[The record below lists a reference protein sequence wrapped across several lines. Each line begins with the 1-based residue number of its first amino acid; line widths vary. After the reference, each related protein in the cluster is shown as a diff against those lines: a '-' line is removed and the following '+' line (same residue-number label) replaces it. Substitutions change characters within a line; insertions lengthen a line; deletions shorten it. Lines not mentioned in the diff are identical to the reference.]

1 MLNEIFLQIPV
12 EKSRMLIHYQ
22 NEYLKDKL
30 RFRIMLRRLIL
41 RGTCHFKIQDNRA
54 GGIVHRVQSHHPS
67 SWGKSQDP
75 KCQPT

>member
-1 MLNEIFLQIPV
+1 MLNEIFLQIPAQ
-12 EKSRMLIHYQ
+12 SACAFYQ